1 MKSLCQYPVMEK
13 ENTDSDNGEVEAMG
27 LFPPLTPKAQYTPFE
42 TP

>member
-27 LFPPLTPKAQYTPFE
+27 LFPPHPKGAIYPI
-42 TP
+42 

>member
-13 ENTDSDNGEVEAMG
+13 ENTDSDNGEVETMS
-27 LFPPLTPKAQYTPFE
+27 LSSFIPKAQYTPFE